1 MKRIVIALI
10 VIGLL
15 LCSITIITLAHP
27 GKTDSQGGHT
37 DHSTGEYH
45 YHHGYPA
52 HQHTYGRCPYD
63 HHDNTKDDSSS
74 SDYEASGSYYES
86 SGTSNSHDVW
96 DVLRIVFA
104 VLLALVCV
112 APLWVPWVES
122 LWKWIKKLIK
132 SNGSSGDER

>member
-15 LCSITIITLAHP
+15 LCSIIIITLAHP

-52 HQHTYGRCPYD
+52 HQHTFGRCPYD
-63 HHDNTKDDSSS
+63 HHDNTEDDSYSS
-74 SDYEASGSYYES
+74 NYEASESYYES

-104 VLLALVCV
+104 VSIVLFCTAE
-112 APLWVPWVES
+112 LWTPWVES

-132 SNGSSGDER
+132 NNGSSGDEE

>member
-1 MKRIVIALI
+1 MKKIISILAIV
-10 VIGLL
+10 LL
-15 LCSITIITLAHP
+15 LSCFVKIALAHP

-52 HQHTYGRCPYD
+52 HQHTNGKCPYD
-63 HHDNTKDDSSS
+63 YHNNTEDDSDSS
-74 SDYEASGSYYES
+74 NYEASESYDES

-104 VLLALVCV
+104 VSIALFCT
-112 APLWVPWVES
+112 AELWTPWVES

-132 SNGSSGDER
+132 SNGSSGDE

>member
-63 HHDNTKDDSSS
+63 YDNAEDDETSL
-74 SDYEASGSYYES
+74 EHGK
-86 SGTSNSHDVW
+86 GTSYHSDTQTGNTRDTG
-96 DVLRIVFA
+96 DVLRVVIA
-104 VLLALVCV
+104 VILALICV
-112 APLWVPWVES
+112 APLWMPWVES
-122 LWKWIKKLIK
+122 LWKWIKKLMK
-132 SNGSSGDER
+132 SNGSSGDE